1 MAPLPR
7 EQEWQGARQRWIRW
21 CGAWQRQ
28 MRLPVP
34 RGDGDDDKEL
44 QGFGDDER
52 RWTAGDDDEELPGFG
67 DNDNER
73 QRMGFLIFLFLFA
86 IFIFACR

>member
-1 MAPLPR
+1 
-7 EQEWQGARQRWIRW
+7 
-21 CGAWQRQ
+21 

-34 RGDGDDDKEL
+34 RGDGDDDEEL

-86 IFIFACR
+86 SFIFACR

>member
-1 MAPLPR
+1 
-7 EQEWQGARQRWIRW
+7 
-21 CGAWQRQ
+21 

-67 DNDNER
+67 DNTTSGSGWD
-73 QRMGFLIFLFLFA
+73 F
-86 IFIFACR
+86 